1 MVTQITT
8 SSLARAMGVSPK
20 QVENIVEEAGI
31 KRLSYSRL
39 KMYDIEDVRSALLR
53 VGYNYKTVDEIIDR
67 AVDDYEKR
75 MSRKVSEVDDEE

>member
-1 MVTQITT
+1 
-8 SSLARAMGVSPK
+8 
-20 QVENIVEEAGI
+20 
-31 KRLSYSRL
+31 
-39 KMYDIEDVRSALLR
+39 